1 MAKYELKRMP
11 THPGEI
17 LKVDFLAP
25 LGITQVELAKALKTS
40 FRTINEILNEK
51 RSISPDMAL
60 RLARYFGTTPDVWI
74 GLQADSDLYWAMMK
88 SKKTIEEAI
97 LPGRG
102 WRAQKRWRSPGPGS
116 PP

>member
-1 MAKYELKRMP
+1 MGKHELKRTP

-17 LKVDFLAP
+17 LKEDFLSP
-25 LGITQVELAKALKTS
+25 LGITQVALAKALKTS

-74 GLQADSDLYWAMMK
+74 GLQADYDLYRARMK
-88 SKKTIEEAI
+88 SKRTIAKI
-97 LPGRG
+97 KRFQAN
-102 WRAQKRWRSPGPGS
+102 RAA
-116 PP
+116 

>member
-1 MAKYELKRMP
+1 MARYELKRAP

-17 LKVDFLAP
+17 LKEDFLSP

-60 RLARYFGTTPDVWI
+60 RLARYFGTTPDVWM
-74 GLQADSDLYWAMMK
+74 GLQADNDLYWAKMK
-88 SKKTIEEAI
+88 SKKTIDGI
-97 LPGRG
+97 KPLQGR
-102 WRAQKRWRSPGPGS
+102 RAA
-116 PP
+116 